1 DASAI
6 VEFLRADQFGQRFD
20 VETLQRPPAGRV
32 AADAPVIV
40 VSGLPRSGTS
50 LMMQMLDAGGVFALT
65 DGVRAA
71 DPSNPRGYFE
81 HEKSLRLYEDNRWL
95 AEARNRA
102 VKIVAPLFPLLPQGE
117 NYRVVLMRRD
127 IEEVIRSQSKML
139 VRLGKS
145 AASDAEDLRMVLQQ
159 HFDEVSGSCE
169 RHGIPVT
176 VVDYSELMADAESV
190 VARLSEF
197 LGGGLQ
203 TDRMAGVVDTTLY
216 RERLS

>member
-1 DASAI
+1 
-6 VEFLRADQFGQRFD
+6 
-20 VETLQRPPAGRV
+20 
-32 AADAPVIV
+32 
-40 VSGLPRSGTS
+40 
-50 LMMQMLDAGGVFALT
+50 
-65 DGVRAA
+65 
-71 DPSNPRGYFE
+71 
-81 HEKSLRLYEDNRWL
+81 
-95 AEARNRA
+95 
-102 VKIVAPLFPLLPQGE
+102 
-117 NYRVVLMRRD
+117 
-127 IEEVIRSQSKML
+127 ML

-203 TDRMAGVVDTTLY
+203 TDRMAAGSVNPKIPCLY
-216 RERLS
+216 ARLPVAIDVQSMGE